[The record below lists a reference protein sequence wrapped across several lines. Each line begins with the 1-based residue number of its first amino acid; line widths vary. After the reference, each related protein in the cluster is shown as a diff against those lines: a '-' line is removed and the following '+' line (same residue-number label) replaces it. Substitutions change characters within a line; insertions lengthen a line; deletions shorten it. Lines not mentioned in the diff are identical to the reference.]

1 MIKKKELEKKYKPIR
16 FNPSF
21 KDFLK
26 ENPNISILKLS
37 FALWWR
43 LQLLI
48 LIIAI
53 PVFILLEILIILLN
67 T

>member
-1 MIKKKELEKKYKPIR
+1 MIKKKKYKPIK
-16 FNPSF
+16 FNPNF

-26 ENPNISILKLS
+26 ENPDISILKLS

-53 PVFILLEILIILLN
+53 PVFILLEVLIILLN